1 MRLLK
6 SKYALRTPVMLC
18 AFAGWNDAAEA
29 ATQAIS
35 HLMKVWDSHLV
46 AEVDSQDY
54 YDFQVNRPS
63 VQIDD
68 SAIRKITWPTSSI
81 FEVSTPHLDHDFLIV
96 KGIEPSMRWQS
107 FCAEILDLA
116 DDYEVR
122 SSITFGSLLADVPHT
137 RPIVVTS
144 SGATPEIS
152 NRLGLAISK
161 YEGPTGIVGV
171 LQDFASKRDI
181 DAISLWASVP
191 HYVSTPPCPKASL
204 ALINSLEEYL
214 SIEIPVIE
222 LVESSKNW
230 EVQVNKI
237 AQEDNEIGD
246 YVKELEKNRDAAD
259 LPEATGESIA
269 KDVERFLRSNPEL

>member
-1 MRLLK
+1 
-6 SKYALRTPVMLC
+6 MLC

-29 ATQAIS
+29 ATQAVS

-68 SAIRKITWPTSSI
+68 SAIRKITWPTSTI
-81 FEVSTPHLDHDFLIV
+81 YEVATPHLEHDFLIV
-96 KGIEPSMRWQS
+96 KGIEPSMRWQN

-171 LQDFASKRDI
+171 LQDFASKREI
-181 DAISLWASVP
+181 DAVSLWASVP

-214 SIEIPVIE
+214 SIEIPVID
-222 LVESSKNW
+222 LVETSKNW

-269 KDVERFLRSNPEL
+269 KEVERFLRSNPEL

>member
-1 MRLLK
+1 
-6 SKYALRTPVMLC
+6 MLC

-68 SAIRKITWPTSSI
+68 SAIRKISWPTSSI
-81 FEVSTPHLDHDFLIV
+81 YEVATPHLEHDFIIV

-204 ALINSLEEYL
+204 ALINSLEEHL
-214 SIEIPVIE
+214 SIEIPVTD
-222 LVESSKNW
+222 LVESSNNW

-246 YVKELEKNRDAAD
+246 YVKELENNRDAAD

-269 KDVERFLRSNPEL
+269 KEVERFLRSNPEL

>member
-1 MRLLK
+1 MHLLK
-6 SKYALRTPVMLC
+6 GKFALRSPVMIS

-29 ATQAIS
+29 ATYAIS
-35 HLMKVWDSHLV
+35 HIMKVWDSHLI
-46 AEVDSQDY
+46 AEVDSENY
-54 YDFQVNRPS
+54 YDFQVNRPNIN
-63 VQIDD
+63 IDE
-68 SAIRKITWPTSSI
+68 SATRQITWPTTSI
-81 FEVSTPHLDHDFLIV
+81 YEVATPHLEHDFLV
-96 KGIEPSMRWQS
+96 VRGIEPSMRWQS
-107 FCAEILDLA
+107 FCTDLLDLA

-122 SSITFGSLLADVPHT
+122 ASITFGSLLADVPHT
-137 RPIVVTS
+137 RPIVVTT

-152 NRLGLAISK
+152 NRLGVGISR

-181 DAISLWASVP
+181 DALSLWASVP

-214 SIEIPVIE
+214 GIEIPV
-222 LVESSKNW
+222 LDLAESSKNW

-237 AQEDNEIGD
+237 ALEDNEIGD
-246 YVKELEKNRDAAD
+246 YVKELEKNKDATD

-269 KDVERFLRSNPEL
+269 REVERFLRSNPEL

>member
-1 MRLLK
+1 
-6 SKYALRTPVMLC
+6 
-18 AFAGWNDAAEA
+18 
-29 ATQAIS
+29 
-35 HLMKVWDSHLV
+35 
-46 AEVDSQDY
+46 
-54 YDFQVNRPS
+54 
-63 VQIDD
+63 
-68 SAIRKITWPTSSI
+68 
-81 FEVSTPHLDHDFLIV
+81 
-96 KGIEPSMRWQS
+96 
-107 FCAEILDLA
+107 
-116 DDYEVR
+116 
-122 SSITFGSLLADVPHT
+122 VPHT

-269 KDVERFLRSNPEL
+269 KEVERFLRSNPEL

>member
-1 MRLLK
+1 
-6 SKYALRTPVMLC
+6 MLC

-29 ATQAIS
+29 ATQAVS

-68 SAIRKITWPTSSI
+68 SAIRKITWPTSTI
-81 FEVSTPHLDHDFLIV
+81 YEVATPHLEHDFLIV

-181 DAISLWASVP
+181 DAVSLWASVP

-214 SIEIPVIE
+214 SIEIPVID
-222 LVESSKNW
+222 LVEASKNW

-269 KDVERFLRSNPEL
+269 KEVERFLRSNPEL